1 MALKARTNRQG
12 RSSVSGVKSLLWL
25 LSAVSEV
32 KTVEQQKKK
41 EKIRLGNSAGHSV
54 LQLYLMKKKCCI
66 DHTVGNSS
74 KHPVKLK
81 GQGAPCAG
89 LIEGF
94 LF

>member
-1 MALKARTNRQG
+1 M
-12 RSSVSGVKSLLWL
+12 SGVKSLLWL

-32 KTVEQQKKK
+32 KTVEEQKRKKK

-74 KHPVKLK
+74 KHPLKLK
-81 GQGAPCAG
+81 GQGAPCAV

>member
-1 MALKARTNRQG
+1 M
-12 RSSVSGVKSLLWL
+12 SGVKSLLWL

-32 KTVEQQKKK
+32 KTVEQQKKNLK
-41 EKIRLGNSAGHSV
+41 KFV
-54 LQLYLMKKKCCI
+54 LATVQDSITAVFNEKKCCI